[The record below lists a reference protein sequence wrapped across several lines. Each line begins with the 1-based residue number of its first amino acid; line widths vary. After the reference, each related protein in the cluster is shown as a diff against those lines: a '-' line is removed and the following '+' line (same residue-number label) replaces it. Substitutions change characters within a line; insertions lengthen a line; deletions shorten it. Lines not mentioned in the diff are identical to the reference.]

1 MGRRITFALV
11 LAAIITTIVAPE
23 LCARRRVTPVDTPA
37 TGTQAVNE
45 TKNDTSRINAKR
57 REGAVP
63 IVDERGLLVYIDTIS
78 GEEWVDSMALF
89 QGNSIP
95 KMEYPLFQALS
106 VGVNIWDPLMRA
118 FGQKYGLA
126 DAWVELSLHNR
137 YKPIVEIGL
146 GKADNTPANMNFT
159 YRSPMNVYF
168 KIGANYNFFYNSN
181 PDYSLNVGL
190 RYGFSPFSFRL
201 YDVTLDS
208 PYWDETTAIDFP
220 SQHIT
225 AGWFEFVFGLQVKIW
240 GPVSAGWTVR
250 YKTKLHES
258 RSAIGEPWYIPG
270 FGSRNTSISGSFSIA
285 YTLPLTHLNKSRSKA
300 VITDEDAVAGPYT
313 EPLATDSAS
322 KEPHPPVINEI
333 SVPEE

>member
-1 MGRRITFALV
+1 MAKRIIFILV
-11 LAAIITTIVAPE
+11 LAAMIATIVAPE
-23 LCARRRVTPVDTPA
+23 VGARRRVTPVDTPA
-37 TGTQAVNE
+37 TGTQAINE

-57 REGAVP
+57 REGSVA
-63 IVDERGLLVYIDTIS
+63 IVDERGLLVYIDTVS

-89 QGNSIP
+89 QGRSIP
-95 KMEYPLFQALS
+95 KMEYPLFQALT
-106 VGVNIWDPLMRA
+106 VGVNVWDPLMRA

-137 YKPIVEIGL
+137 YKPIVEVGL

-159 YRSPMNVYF
+159 YRSPLSVYF

-181 PDYSLNVGL
+181 PDYSLNAGV
-190 RYGFSPFSFRL
+190 RYGFAPFSFSV

-208 PYWDETTAIDFP
+208 PYWDETTAIEFP
-220 SQHIT
+220 SQRIT
-225 AGWFEFVFGLQVKIW
+225 AGWLELVFGLQVRIW
-240 GPVSAGWTVR
+240 GPVSAGWTFR

-270 FGSRNTSISGSFSIA
+270 FGSRNSSISGSFSIA

-300 VITDEDAVAGPYT
+300 VITDESSRQSPYT
-313 EPLATDSAS
+313 EPMGTDSAAA
-322 KEPHPPVINEI
+322 PQPPVINEI
-333 SVPEE
+333 SEPEE